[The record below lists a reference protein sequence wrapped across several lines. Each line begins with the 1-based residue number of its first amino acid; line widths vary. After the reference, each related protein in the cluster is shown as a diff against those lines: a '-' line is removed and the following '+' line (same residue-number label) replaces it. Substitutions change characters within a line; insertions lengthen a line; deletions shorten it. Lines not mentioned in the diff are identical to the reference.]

1 MLLDA
6 GHQQLLQDMIVNRER
21 MNTGMNRSEVGQTI
35 IDMTSATYV
44 KSMDHYKNLVKH
56 GKMPGLKRGGQV
68 FKAHP
73 TATKQS
79 HIPVTQQL

>member
-35 IDMTSATYV
+35 IDMTSATDV
-44 KSMDHYKNLVKH
+44 KSMDHYKNIVK
-56 GKMPGLKRGGQV
+56 Q
-68 FKAHP
+68 
-73 TATKQS
+73 
-79 HIPVTQQL
+79 